1 MEFSLL
7 TLRNVGRKLGIQNV
21 SGFRKEDLLQ
31 QVVERL
37 EAKGKTLEEYAK
49 EVSVNTQKGYVKK
62 KFNLSPK
69 GETRTRKEAYLIRYG
84 KNLQRMTVG
93 HSAGLQKSWERI
105 TTLFPF
111 AVETILTNH
120 KLAVFY

>member
-49 EVSVNTQKGYVKK
+49 EVSVNTQKG
-62 KFNLSPK
+62 
-69 GETRTRKEAYLIRYG
+69 
-84 KNLQRMTVG
+84 M
-93 HSAGLQKSWERI
+93 
-105 TTLFPF
+105 
-111 AVETILTNH
+111 
-120 KLAVFY
+120 

>member
-62 KFNLSPK
+62 KVQSF
-69 GETRTRKEAYLIRYG
+69 T
-84 KNLQRMTVG
+84 
-93 HSAGLQKSWERI
+93 
-105 TTLFPF
+105 
-111 AVETILTNH
+111 
-120 KLAVFY
+120 

>member
-1 MEFSLL
+1 MEVSLL

-69 GETRTRKEAYLIRYG
+69 GEKPV
-84 KNLQRMTVG
+84 Q
-93 HSAGLQKSWERI
+93 EREYI
-105 TTLFPF
+105 
-111 AVETILTNH
+111 I
-120 KLAVFY
+120 

>member
-1 MEFSLL
+1 MEVSLL
-7 TLRNVGRKLGIQNV
+7 TLRNVGRKLGMQNV

-49 EVSVNTQKGYVKK
+49 ETSINTQKGYVKK

-69 GETRTRKEAYLIRYG
+69 GENPYKKGSISYKVWEELAKNDGRSFSRIAKEIGTHYNVVSVCCR
-84 KNLQRMTVG
+84 N
-93 HSAGLQKSWERI
+93 HFDKS
-105 TTLFPF
+105 
-111 AVETILTNH
+111 
-120 KLAVFY
+120 

>member
-1 MEFSLL
+1 MEVSLL
-7 TLRNVGRKLGIQNV
+7 TLRNVGRKLGMQNV

-49 EVSVNTQKGYVKK
+49 ETSINTQKGYVKK

-69 GETRTRKEAYLIRYG
+69 GTRKGVYHIRCG
-84 KNLQRMTVG
+84 KNSQRMTDV
-93 HSAGLQKSWERI
+93 HSAGLQRK
-105 TTLFPF
+105 
-111 AVETILTNH
+111 
-120 KLAVFY
+120 

>member
-1 MEFSLL
+1 MEVSLL

-49 EVSVNTQKGYVKK
+49 EVSVNTQKGVC
-62 KFNLSPK
+62 
-69 GETRTRKEAYLIRYG
+69 KE
-84 KNLQRMTVG
+84 KVQSFT
-93 HSAGLQKSWERI
+93 
-105 TTLFPF
+105 
-111 AVETILTNH
+111 
-120 KLAVFY
+120 

>member
-49 EVSVNTQKGYVKK
+49 EVSVNTQKRVC
-62 KFNLSPK
+62 
-69 GETRTRKEAYLIRYG
+69 KE
-84 KNLQRMTVG
+84 KVQSFT
-93 HSAGLQKSWERI
+93 
-105 TTLFPF
+105 
-111 AVETILTNH
+111 
-120 KLAVFY
+120 